1 MYRGRKTRQAPTW
14 RECAAFGEGMTKG
27 QKRSVNAEMFLDGI
41 PSREV
46 GAELGITHAR
56 VDQLAQQSLRLL
68 WRAPTIGR
76 LLDLTPA
83 EVVMVWRRS
92 RAVRDAYSILS
103 RIERR

>member
-1 MYRGRKTRQAPTW
+1 
-14 RECAAFGEGMTKG
+14 MTKG

-46 GAELGITHAR
+46 GEELGITHTR

-76 LLDLTPA
+76 LLDLTPT
-83 EVVMVWRRS
+83 EVVMAWRRS

-103 RIERR
+103 RIER